1 MWCNLLI
8 TSLSVTTV
16 LTTSVHTMKLYFD
29 FKIWWRLEEGAL
41 SLLEK
46 RDQSKSTEE
55 SKKPNN
61 CSAIFYLNLRC
72 WREAALL
79 WHLHFHRKL
88 YCLSQHQQCYMSDSA
103 PLLSTF
109 NPQGNKKSLARR
121 AETLPVLLWT
131 RLLFYRETLR
141 IQKQRS
147 VSKMWLLIFLVWVAI
162 WVGGS
167 YWYLFG
173 KKSPFSLESVRP
185 PGPREFDQKKRDKV
199 IKQGKIISC
208 YFKVIG
214 NVVLW

>member
-1 MWCNLLI
+1 M
-8 TSLSVTTV
+8 LSDILSKFEV
-16 LTTSVHTMKLYFD
+16 LT
-29 FKIWWRLEEGAL
+29 
-41 SLLEK
+41 
-46 RDQSKSTEE
+46 Q
-55 SKKPNN
+55 
-61 CSAIFYLNLRC
+61 
-72 WREAALL
+72 AALL

-131 RLLFYRETLR
+131 RLHFYRETLR

-147 VSKMWLLIFLVWVAI
+147 VSTMWLLIFLVWVAI

-199 IKQGKIISC
+199 IKQGKIMSC
-208 YFKVIG
+208 YFRVIG